1 MKIFDSVKEGI
12 ILAQNEEVILVDD
25 INTQNKTQQL
35 QIPAEV
41 RSFLEGILQ
50 DANMQ
55 SLDDAMREEMI
66 SELFARLDSYMT
78 SVIIDN
84 LPPEHLE
91 AFTKMNEEKKS
102 REEIEAFLKEKV
114 PNVQEI
120 LTKAFMDF
128 REMYLTN
135 VAVSRNAPDS
145 TSVGGGN

>member
-1 MKIFDSVKEGI
+1 M
-12 ILAQNEEVILVDD
+12 DD

-41 RSFLEGILQ
+41 RSFLEGLLQ

-91 AFTKMNEEKKS
+91 EFTKMSEEKKS

-135 VAVSRNAPDS
+135 AAVSRNAPEN
-145 TSVGGGN
+145 TPAGGGN

>member
-1 MKIFDSVKEGI
+1 MKISDSVKEGI
-12 ILAQNEEVILVDD
+12 ILVKNEEVILVDD
-25 INTQNKTQQL
+25 INTQSKTQQL

-84 LPPEHLE
+84 LPPEQLE
-91 AFTKMNEEKKS
+91 EFTKMSEEKKS

-135 VAVSRNAPDS
+135 VAVSRNAPEN
-145 TSVGGGN
+145 TPAGGGN